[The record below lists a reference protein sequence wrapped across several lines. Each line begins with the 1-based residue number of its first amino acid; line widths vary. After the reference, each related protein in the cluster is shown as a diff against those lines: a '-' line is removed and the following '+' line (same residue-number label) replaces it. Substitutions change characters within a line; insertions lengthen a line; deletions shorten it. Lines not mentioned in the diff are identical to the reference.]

1 VALKFSTF
9 SSSST
14 STRSTPTCAPTGGG

>member
-14 STRSTPTCAPTGGG
+14 STRSAPTCAPAGGG